1 MLTPKLFLTYYIT
14 LTKQCKLCILL
25 HFTKSYTRTGLN
37 TRMKLSLKKKIDCPS
52 AFLTDL
58 FSIGLKSNFSRYS
71 KNF

>member
-1 MLTPKLFLTYYIT
+1 MQI
-14 LTKQCKLCILL
+14 CILL

>member
-1 MLTPKLFLTYYIT
+1 MLTPKLFFNLLYN
-14 LTKQCKLCILL
+14 LDKLCILL

-71 KNF
+71 KIF

>member
-58 FSIGLKSNFSRYS
+58 LNILSQSPFKDLE
-71 KNF
+71 